1 MGKNAKFQ
9 STHPLRGATIA
20 ASVRIFRSGISIHAP
35 LAGCDQPT
43 IYDSHAAL
51 EISIHAPLAG
61 CDSFAIIGLIA
72 RLIFQ
77 STHPLRGATLRC
89 PIEGN
94 GDAISIHAPLAGCD
108 RLQFTIADLRI
119 HFNPRTP
126 CGVRPLQDRYQP
138 KAYQFQ
144 STHPLRGATKS
155 INGVTIVWLISIH
168 APLAG
173 CDYIRAKT
181 GTGRP
186 NFNPRTP
193 CGVRPDKTVMCAVWE
208 NFNPRTPCGV
218 RPHVTAP
225 PVFLSTI
232 SIHAPLAGC
241 DSSRWTSRC
250 CH

>member
-126 CGVRPLQDRYQP
+126 CGVRRSCLFVLSGNNNFNPRTP
-138 KAYQFQ
+138 CGVR
-144 STHPLRGATKS
+144 LRVYFNPRIKYNYFNPRTPCGVRQLFTNGKDPTKE
-155 INGVTIVWLISIH
+155 ISIH

-173 CDYIRAKT
+173 CDLYKIGINQRHT
-181 GTGRP
+181 

-193 CGVRPDKTVMCAVWE
+193 CGVRPSPSTV
-208 NFNPRTPCGV
+208 
-218 RPHVTAP
+218 
-225 PVFLSTI
+225 
-232 SIHAPLAGC
+232 
-241 DSSRWTSRC
+241 
-250 CH
+250 